1 MTIITEE
8 KIKKPFDSIKSYH
21 PKVLLNLIQ
30 YVHPQIIALIL
41 THLEPDKAWI
51 ILENL
56 PFELL
61 GDVSG
66 RIATLDRVSPEII
79 REIEQALEKKLAQS
93 GEDSLDYI
101 AVDGVEN
108 IVKILNHADSDS
120 REQILREIAGD
131 DPELAE
137 VIERLSMEKKPFRKF
152 WEKLKGNK

>member
-8 KIKKPFDSIKSYH
+8 KIKKPFDSIKGYH

-152 WEKLKGNK
+152 WGKLKGNK